1 MLGATIGLVIGATE
15 ALVRGMAVCP
25 METGVAEPAEAITG
39 TVWAAASARAS
50 AKATMRQID
59 KMTRLT

>member
-1 MLGATIGLVIGATE
+1 MLGATIGLVIGA
-15 ALVRGMAVCP
+15 RGPRESMAVCP

-50 AKATMRQID
+50 AKAMMRQID
-59 KMTRLT
+59 TMTRLT